1 MSLKRGTF
9 MLRYSLRSLLLAG
22 GVVLGL
28 GLAPASAQYYQPDQ
42 GDEAPAPY
50 YPQPQPYY
58 PQPQPQPYYP
68 PPGYRP
74 GPYGPGGGY
83 GRPYGPPRAAGM
95 GFHCATSRG
104 VCETGYPAPLRSPCR
119 CDFGFE
125 RKRGAVVP

>member
-22 GVVLGL
+22 GALVCL

-58 PQPQPQPYYP
+58 PQPQPYYP
-68 PPGYRP
+68 QPDYQPN
-74 GPYGPGGGY
+74 PYVPRGGY

-95 GFHCATSRG
+95 GFHCATGRG